1 MKDKLTIMCILGPMF
16 VFCILGIIKP
26 DAELSKEERRKL
38 EQIPKFSVANI
49 LDNSYFSKWTDYLTD
64 QFPFRTEFRK
74 LKGTVSLNL
83 LQKKEENN
91 VIQIENS
98 LYELNTSID
107 KKSVSHFTEL
117 LKKTLDTYNKSS
129 NVYYSII
136 PDKIYYVDDPKIPK
150 LNYEELV
157 SQIQTEFQDY
167 SYISLFEELN
177 IESYYQTDIHWKQS
191 ELQNVVQKLKEEMNL
206 PETNYTWIKQEVYPF
221 YGALKSRIPNNIKGE
236 TITYYTNDI
245 IEEATVY
252 NYEKQK
258 TEKVY
263 QKENINNLD
272 GYDVFLSGATPLLF
286 IENEKAISHKELI
299 VFRDSFASSLIPL
312 LIPEYKKITVIDL
325 RYIGSNYLKN
335 VSEINWQENADIL
348 LLYSI
353 PVINSSYA
361 LK

>member
-1 MKDKLTIMCILGPMF
+1 MKDKLTILCILGPLF
-16 VFCILGIIKP
+16 LFCILGIMKP
-26 DAELSKEERRKL
+26 TDEISKEERRKL
-38 EQIPKFSVANI
+38 VQVPKLSMANI
-49 LDNSYFSKWTDYLTD
+49 LDNTYFSKWTDYLTD
-64 QFPFRTEFRK
+64 QFPYREEFRK
-74 LKGTVSLNL
+74 LKGTISLNIFR
-83 LQKKEENN
+83 KKEENN
-91 VIQIENS
+91 VMQIKDS

-107 KKSVSHFTEL
+107 QKSIHHFTEL
-117 LKKTLDTYNKSS
+117 LKKTLTTYNKSP

-150 LNYEELV
+150 INYEELV
-157 SQIQTEFQDY
+157 SQIQKEFKDY

-177 IESYYQTDIHWKQS
+177 IESYYQTDIHWKQDK
-191 ELQNVVQKLKEEMNL
+191 LQNVVQKLQTEMNL
-206 PETNYTWIKQEVYPF
+206 AKTNSPWIKEEVAPF

-236 TITYYTNDI
+236 TIIYYTNDI
-245 IEEATVY
+245 IEGATVY

-286 IENEKAISHKELI
+286 IENKNTNSNKELI
-299 VFRDSFASSLIPL
+299 IFRDSFASSLIPF
-312 LIPEYKKITVIDL
+312 LIPNYKKITVIDL
-325 RYIGSNYLKN
+325 RYIGSEYLKN
-335 VSEINWQENADIL
+335 IQEINWQENADIL